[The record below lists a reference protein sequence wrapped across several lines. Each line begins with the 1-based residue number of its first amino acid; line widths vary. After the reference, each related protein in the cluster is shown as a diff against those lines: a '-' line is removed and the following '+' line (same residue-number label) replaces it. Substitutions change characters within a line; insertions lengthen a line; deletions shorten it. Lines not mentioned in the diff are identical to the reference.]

1 MENDPLVPEK
11 RRSRLAAFGPGL
23 LFAGAAVGISH
34 LVQST
39 RGGAEFGVA
48 AVFVVVA
55 SCLLKWPAF
64 RFGPLY
70 AAATGNSLLDGYRR
84 RGRWTLV
91 VFTLMTLA
99 ICFTTLAAVTVVT
112 VGLLI
117 NLVPAI
123 GNVLKG
129 MPLPGGEGLEVA
141 WASVMLLVLIGV
153 ALGTGGYRLLERIMK
168 FVMPVL
174 AICTIVAMAIAI
186 PGILNQNWPLL
197 PDVTQDS
204 SRSLLAALVGWM
216 PAPID
221 IAVWSS
227 LWTLAKMR
235 TDRSRNRL
243 RPILFDFDVGYV
255 GTMVLAVCF
264 VILGAT
270 VMYGS
275 GESFSNNAPD
285 FGRQVVDLYA
295 NHLGEWTRPI
305 VATAAFLAML
315 STTVTVADGFPR
327 ALAGIVAAAFGPIRP
342 TREEQDPSVVPGALR
357 HVIASAMGKNGD
369 EDAEKDAHLDPQ
381 KDQGSEGRRFSYWI
395 AFILVA
401 TGAGFIL
408 FRVATED
415 FKRLIDLVTITSFV
429 IAPVLVLFNHLSV
442 TGREVPMSF
451 RPGFIWRG
459 WSWLCFVVTLVF
471 ALWYLLDRAG
481 LLQLGSAAGG

>member
-1 MENDPLVPEK
+1 METDLQAPEK

-23 LFAGAAVGISH
+23 LFAGAAVGVSH

-39 RGGAEFGVA
+39 RGGAEFGIA
-48 AVFVVVA
+48 AVFIVVA

-117 NLVPAI
+117 NLVPSI
-123 GNVLKG
+123 GELLAG
-129 MPLPGGEGLEVA
+129 AGLPGGPGLEVA
-141 WASVMLLVLIGV
+141 WASMILLGVIGIV
-153 ALGTGGYRLLERIMK
+153 LGTGGYRLLERIMK
-168 FVMPVL
+168 FVMPLL
-174 AICTIVAMAIAI
+174 AISTIIAMAIAM
-186 PGILNQNWPLL
+186 PRILSREWVLL
-197 PDVTQDS
+197 PDVSQES

-255 GTMVLAVCF
+255 GTLILAVCF
-264 VILGAT
+264 VILGAA
-270 VMYGS
+270 VMHGS
-275 GESFSNNAPD
+275 GETFSNKAPE
-285 FGRQVVDLYA
+285 FGGQVVDLYA
-295 NHLGEWTRPI
+295 NQLGEWTRPI

-327 ALAGIVAAAFGPIRP
+327 ALAAVLAAAFGPIRP
-342 TREEQDPSVVPGALR
+342 TRAERDPGVVPGPLR
-357 HVIASAMGKNGD
+357 HVIESAMGRRSE
-369 EDAEKDAHLDPQ
+369 EDSDPEP
-381 KDQGSEGRRFSYWI
+381 KEVRGSEGGRWAYWI
-395 AFILVA
+395 AFVLVA
-401 TGAGFIL
+401 TGAGVIL
-408 FRVATED
+408 FRVVPED
-415 FKRLIDLVTITSFV
+415 FKRLIDFVTITSFV

-442 TGREVPMSF
+442 TGREVPKSA
-451 RPGFIWRG
+451 RPGIVWRG
-459 WSWLCFVVTLVF
+459 WSWLCFAVTLCF
-471 ALWYLLDRAG
+471 ALWYLLDKAG
-481 LLQLGSAAGG
+481 LFQLGSPAGG

>member
-1 MENDPLVPEK
+1 MGV
-11 RRSRLAAFGPGL
+11 
-23 LFAGAAVGISH
+23 SH

-48 AVFVVVA
+48 AVAIVVA

-84 RGRWTLV
+84 RGRWTLL

-117 NLVPAI
+117 NLVPWIGEQLQAI
-123 GNVLKG
+123 A
-129 MPLPGGEGLEVA
+129 LPGGPGLEVA
-141 WASVMLLVLIGV
+141 WASIILLGVIGV

-174 AICTIVAMAIAI
+174 AICTILAMALAL
-186 PGILNQNWPLL
+186 PRILSQGWPVV
-197 PDVTQDS
+197 PDIS
-204 SRSLLAALVGWM
+204 RESNRSLIAALVGWM

-243 RPILFDFDVGYV
+243 RPILFDFDVGYL
-255 GTMVLAVCF
+255 GTLVLAVCF
-264 VILGAT
+264 VMLGAA

-275 GESFSNNAPD
+275 GETFSGKAPE
-285 FGRQVVDLYA
+285 FGGQVVDLYA
-295 NHLGEWTRPI
+295 NQLGEWTRPI
-305 VATAAFLAML
+305 VGTAAFLAML

-327 ALAGIVAAAFGPIRP
+327 ALAAVVAAAFGPVRP
-342 TREEQDPSVVPGALR
+342 TRGERNPSVVPTPLR
-357 HVIASAMGKNGD
+357 HVIESSMGKDSEESGEEENRRSD
-369 EDAEKDAHLDPQ
+369 R
-381 KDQGSEGRRFSYWI
+381 GSEGRRISYWL

-401 TGAGFIL
+401 AGAGVIL
-408 FRVATED
+408 FRVVPED
-415 FKRLIDLVTITSFV
+415 FKRLIDFVTITSFV

-442 TGREVPMSF
+442 TGREVPKSA

-459 WSWLCFVVTLVF
+459 WSWLCFLVTFVF
-471 ALWYLLDRAG
+471 ALWYLLDMAG
-481 LLQLGSAAGG
+481 LLQPVPAAGG